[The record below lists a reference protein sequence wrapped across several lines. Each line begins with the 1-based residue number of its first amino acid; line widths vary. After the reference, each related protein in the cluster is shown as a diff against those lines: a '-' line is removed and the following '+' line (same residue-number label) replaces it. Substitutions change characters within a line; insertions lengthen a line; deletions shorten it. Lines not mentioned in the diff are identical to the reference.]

1 MRAICHGT
9 TDDKVDKK
17 KVAEDRKV
25 LYTQATERSGRRPTG
40 VKCVD
45 IKKADGRHRNRQ
57 MAKEFN
63 KGMDQAMW
71 TVKLATREQER
82 RNTKTTLDVH
92 RALLPASQTTNTY
105 AEVPDDELTEEGKA
119 WSRRCT
125 ERRKRLQRGK
135 KMWKRR

>member
-1 MRAICHGT
+1 MRAFCHG

-25 LYTQATERSGRRPTG
+25 LYTQATERSGRRSTG

-63 KGMDQAMW
+63 KGMDQAMWAATPPWEALKLW

-125 ERRKRLQRGK
+125 
-135 KMWKRR
+135 